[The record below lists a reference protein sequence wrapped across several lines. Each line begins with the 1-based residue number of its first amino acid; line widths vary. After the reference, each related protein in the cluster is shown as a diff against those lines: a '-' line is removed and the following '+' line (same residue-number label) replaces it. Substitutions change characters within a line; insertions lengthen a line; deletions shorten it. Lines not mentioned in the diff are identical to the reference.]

1 VSKVVIGYQVG
12 DKIVSTIEL
21 PFDEKDT
28 ILEVGCG
35 ETPLRHDEKWKT
47 MDYRKLPNIDY
58 VGDLEQRWPIEDN
71 SFDGVYGTFVIEH
84 MSWRKTPQFLSECF
98 RVLKPGGKIYMV
110 GPNTLEQCKRV
121 VAKGDIDIEL
131 STMIFGGQ
139 DEGGWNAHKAAFSPN
154 FATKLF
160 KDAGFTDIKVE
171 PYIGAITDMTM
182 TAMKPAGVYSSGI
195 KLNIGSFIVM
205 AKGWV
210 NTDILPLEDF
220 AKTNGYEFKQF
231 DATKGIPYDSNSV
244 NLIAASHFLEHITRE
259 EGLEFLKECI
269 RVLKSDGVIRIAVP
283 NARVLAKY
291 YLKGKIRSLD
301 NAEIKTMD
309 DISAFIHMLIGG
321 HKTVYDEDSL
331 INTMTLAGFRKLEL
345 YNQGVSRSPVI
356 QAEIKDMYPD
366 HTLYVEGSKIDNSL
380 PVMDKL
386 TDPIIKINEEHNHA
400 VIKDKLRIGLIST
413 QFFGVPPT
421 GYSGLERVVW
431 DLAMGLSELGH
442 YVRIFGPEGSKP
454 VPNGSVVITGPM
466 LDTVHSDWL
475 KSEQNAYEV
484 YKDKLSDLDIVHGH
498 NWFGVEYTAKITNK
512 GLKVCHTHHGHI
524 NQEYWAK
531 SKPPFKLNFIAIS
544 KFMQGM
550 YAQAGIDAEYAYN
563 GIDMNKYKFQ
573 EKKGDRLIFVG
584 RLDTFKQPMVAI
596 SVSKRTGIPLDIFGG
611 SFVQDENYL
620 KQVINSC
627 DGKQIVM
634 HLDAS
639 QDEKVQFLQ
648 NAKALLF
655 PSKMLEP
662 FGLVAIEA
670 MACGTPVI
678 ALNDGAIKE
687 VIGEQALIAD
697 NEDDMC
703 KMTGML
709 GGFEPGPLRDFV
721 DAHYN
726 RVIAAKRYEQLY
738 KRILSGNEW

>member
-1 VSKVVIGYQVG
+1 
-12 DKIVSTIEL
+12 
-21 PFDEKDT
+21 
-28 ILEVGCG
+28 
-35 ETPLRHDEKWKT
+35 
-47 MDYRKLPNIDY
+47 
-58 VGDLEQRWPIEDN
+58 
-71 SFDGVYGTFVIEH
+71 
-84 MSWRKTPQFLSECF
+84 
-98 RVLKPGGKIYMV
+98 
-110 GPNTLEQCKRV
+110 
-121 VAKGDIDIEL
+121 
-131 STMIFGGQ
+131 
-139 DEGGWNAHKAAFSPN
+139 
-154 FATKLF
+154 
-160 KDAGFTDIKVE
+160 
-171 PYIGAITDMTM
+171 
-182 TAMKPAGVYSSGI
+182 
-195 KLNIGSFIVM
+195 
-205 AKGWV
+205 
-210 NTDILPLEDF
+210 
-220 AKTNGYEFKQF
+220 
-231 DATKGIPYDSNSV
+231 V